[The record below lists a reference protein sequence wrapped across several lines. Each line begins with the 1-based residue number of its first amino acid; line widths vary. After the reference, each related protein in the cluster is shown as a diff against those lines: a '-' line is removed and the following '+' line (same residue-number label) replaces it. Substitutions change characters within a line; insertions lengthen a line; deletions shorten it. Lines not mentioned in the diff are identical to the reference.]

1 MHRLMEKSGDSLR
14 PWSGISDQ
22 MHLALRTSFS
32 VSYSEEKEMRT
43 IEYTTHGTCSR
54 IIRFDLDDENRIHN
68 LSFQGGCN
76 GNLQGIGKLCEGMKA
91 EDIKD
96 RIKGIRCGAKPTSCP
111 DQLSAAIEKALAE

>member
-68 LSFQGGCN
+68 LQFIGGCN
-76 GNLQGIGKLCEGMKA
+76 GNLKGIGLLCEGKDAA
-91 EDIKD
+91 EIAA
-96 RIKGIRCGAKPTSCP
+96 ILEGNTCGYKNTSCP
-111 DQLSAAIEKALAE
+111 DQLSKALKEALKA